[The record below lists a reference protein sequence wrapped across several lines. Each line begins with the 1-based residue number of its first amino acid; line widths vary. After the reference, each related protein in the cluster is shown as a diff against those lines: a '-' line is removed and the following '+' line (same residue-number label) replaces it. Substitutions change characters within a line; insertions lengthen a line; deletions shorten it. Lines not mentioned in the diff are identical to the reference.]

1 MTTTD
6 ARRDAPSF
14 HRNIVPISG
23 VLNEILPQ
31 GPGNFLEIGS
41 GSGQH
46 IVAFAKQFPEL
57 TLWPTELAPE
67 NIASVDAWRTTE
79 ATTNVQ
85 PAVSLDASQ
94 SDWELGADGRPPATL
109 NAIFSANVIHI
120 SPWSVCAGIIQGAGR
135 HLQPG
140 GSLLFY
146 GPFFRADHETA
157 PSNLAFD
164 QDLRSR
170 DPDWG
175 IRNLGDLSK
184 LAQQAGLADALVT
197 EMPAN
202 NLILNFVKN

>member
-14 HRNIVPISG
+14 HRNIVPITE
-23 VLNEILPQ
+23 VLKETLPQ

-46 IVAFAKQFPEL
+46 IVAFAKQFPEF
-57 TLWPTELAPE
+57 TWWPTEFAPE
-67 NIASVDAWRTTE
+67 NIASIDAWRSTE
-79 ATTNVQ
+79 AATNVQ
-85 PAVSLDASQ
+85 PPVSLDASQ
-94 SDWELGADGRPPATL
+94 CDWQLGADGRPPATL

-120 SPWSVCAGIIQGAGR
+120 SPWSVCAGIIAGAGR
-135 HLQPG
+135 HLQTG

-157 PSNLAFD
+157 PTNLAFD

-170 DPDWG
+170 HPDWG
-175 IRNLGDLSK
+175 IRQLDDLK
-184 LAQQAGLADALVT
+184 ELARQAGLAEPVIT

-202 NLILNFVKN
+202 NLILNFVKS